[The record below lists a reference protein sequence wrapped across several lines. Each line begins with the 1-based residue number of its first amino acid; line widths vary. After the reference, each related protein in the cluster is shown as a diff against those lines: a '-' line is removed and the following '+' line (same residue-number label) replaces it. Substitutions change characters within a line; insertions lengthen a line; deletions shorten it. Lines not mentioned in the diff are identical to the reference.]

1 VHPQA
6 IYLHG
11 GQMYEVADLNLEN
24 YTARL
29 KPAEAD
35 YYTEPKKQ
43 VEIEKI
49 SHLRQLEVPAGT
61 RNYGEVM
68 VTTQVNGFRRVRWF
82 SNEVLSEGDLTLPAT
97 QLRTMGYW
105 LALDPN
111 TVEHLRDSGV
121 WNNDPNSYG
130 PNWPRIRKLILQRDR
145 YTCQGCG
152 AQERERPHHVHH
164 KIPLRSFTSLD
175 QANALENLVTLCP
188 SCHHRAEVSVLIRSG
203 LAGLS
208 YVLLNL
214 APLFLMCDINDLG
227 AQSDAL
233 SPLAE
238 KQPAVVLYDLVPG
251 GIGLSEALYDMH
263 DELNHRAYELV
274 THCGCHNG
282 CPSCVG
288 PTGINGVGG
297 KVETLALLSA
307 LCGIPVQG

>member
-1 VHPQA
+1 
-6 IYLHG
+6 
-11 GQMYEVADLNLEN
+11 
-24 YTARL
+24 
-29 KPAEAD
+29 
-35 YYTEPKKQ
+35 
-43 VEIEKI
+43 VEIEKL
-49 SHLRQLEVPAGT
+49 SLLRQTDVPAGT

-82 SNEVLSEGDLTLPAT
+82 SNEILSEGDLTLPAT

-105 LALDPN
+105 LTLDPN
-111 TVEHLRDSGV
+111 TVDHLRDSGM

-130 PNWPRIRKLILQRDR
+130 SDWPRLRKIVLQRDS

-164 KIPLRSFTSLD
+164 KIPLRSFTSLI

-188 SCHHRAEVSVLIRSG
+188 SCHHRAEISVLIRSG

-227 AQSDAL
+227 AQSDVL
-233 SPLAE
+233 STLAE

-263 DELNHRAYELV
+263 GELNRRAYELV
-274 THCGCHNG
+274 SNCGCHNG

-297 KVETLALLSA
+297 KMETLALLSA
-307 LCGIPVQG
+307 LCGIPLQR